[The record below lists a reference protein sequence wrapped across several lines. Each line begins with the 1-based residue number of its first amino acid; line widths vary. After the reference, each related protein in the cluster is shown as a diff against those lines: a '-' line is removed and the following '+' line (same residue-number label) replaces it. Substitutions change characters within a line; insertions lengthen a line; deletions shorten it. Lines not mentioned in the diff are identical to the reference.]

1 MTRPRPS
8 PPAPPSASA
17 RERHLD
23 LGSATVAAGCVA
35 ALGLSLSTL
44 GNPLLGFFLFLAAVL
59 LLAVDAVVAVQVTRR
74 VRLTAAAS
82 HTDLVVGDPFTVTV
96 AVSGPPLAVVLAS
109 PGAEALA
116 TEAPASGHVSGT
128 ARVRSVVHRLPM
140 EVTSHGL
147 SGLVGC
153 VRLHTVVLARPLEI
167 GPRPVPPAHPLPE
180 LGGGWGEG
188 VAVPSVTGDLVR
200 GVREYLP
207 GDRLRQVHWRATA
220 RPGQLVVKESEET
233 QAPLLHLVLDLGGGG
248 PGGEAAAGRAAW
260 YGGEALRRGY
270 QLVLTTS
277 ESGRTVTAPA
287 PSPVTLNRRLARA
300 EPGRPTPVKGS
311 GQRTR
316 LPGRVLLVSD
326 QGDSW
331 P

>member
-1 MTRPRPS
+1 M
-8 PPAPPSASA
+8 
-17 RERHLD
+17 
-23 LGSATVAAGCVA
+23 A

-74 VRLTAAAS
+74 AGLTGAAS
-82 HTDLVVGDPFTVTV
+82 HTDLVVGDPVTVTV
-96 AVSGPPLAVVLAS
+96 ALSGPRLPVVLALR
-109 PGAEALA
+109 GAEGLLA
-116 TEAPASGHVSGT
+116 AEPPGSGDVSGT
-128 ARVRSVVHRLPM
+128 ASVRSVVCRLPM

-153 VRLHTVVLARPLEI
+153 VRLHTVELARPLEI

-188 VAVPSVTGDLVR
+188 VTVPSAAGDLVR

-207 GDRLRQVHWRATA
+207 GDRLRQVHWRSTA
-220 RPGQLVVKESEET
+220 RHGQLVVKESEET
-233 QAPLLHLVLDLGGGG
+233 QAPLLHVVLDLGVGG
-248 PGGEAAAGRAAW
+248 PSGEEAAGRAAW

-277 ESGRTVTAPA
+277 ESGRTVTAPT

-300 EPGRPTPVKGS
+300 ERGTPAPAEGPGPRAP
-311 GQRTR
+311 R
-316 LPGRVLLVSD
+316 RVLLVTD

>member
-1 MTRPRPS
+1 M
-8 PPAPPSASA
+8 
-17 RERHLD
+17 
-23 LGSATVAAGCVA
+23 A

-59 LLAVDAVVAVQVTRR
+59 LLAVDAVVAVRVTRR
-74 VRLTAAAS
+74 VRLTGAAS
-82 HTDLVVGDPFTVTV
+82 RTDLVVGDPFSVTV
-96 AVSGPPLAVVLAS
+96 SVSGPQLPVVLALR
-109 PGAEALA
+109 GAGGLMAA
-116 TEAPASGHVSGT
+116 EAPASGDVSGT
-128 ARVRSVVHRLPM
+128 AGVRSVVRRLPV

-147 SGLVGC
+147 CGLVGC
-153 VRLHTVVLARPLEI
+153 VRLHTVELARPIEI
-167 GPRPVPPAHPLPE
+167 GPRPLPPAHPLPE

-188 VAVPSVTGDLVR
+188 VAVPSAAGDLVR

-220 RPGQLVVKESEET
+220 RHGQLVVKESEET
-233 QAPLLHLVLDLGGGG
+233 QAPLLHVVLDLGGGG
-248 PGGEAAAGRAAW
+248 PAGEAAAGRAAW

-270 QLVLTTS
+270 QLVLTTW

-287 PSPVTLNRRLARA
+287 PSPVMLNRRLARA
-300 EPGRPTPVKGS
+300 ERGTPRPVEGPGPRARV
-311 GQRTR
+311 
-316 LPGRVLLVSD
+316 PGRVLLVSD